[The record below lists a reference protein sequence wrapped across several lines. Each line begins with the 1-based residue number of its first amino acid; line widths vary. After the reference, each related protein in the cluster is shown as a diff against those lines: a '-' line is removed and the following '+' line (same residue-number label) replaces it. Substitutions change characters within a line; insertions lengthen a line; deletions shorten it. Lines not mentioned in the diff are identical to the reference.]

1 MFVPRRGAPPAVR
14 LMGFMRFAWRALSN
28 APVVQACAQAEA
40 GYGNGRRQERIASSG
55 QTGTP
60 LWRFRCTC
68 GWIDPKVRWTEGN
81 AINAGNAHVR
91 SARTVVWRAD
101 VNAAVATALVKRASD
116 AISAA
121 TTAMQREPNSS
132 RAKREIDKA
141 ITACGKV
148 RVAIARGQIVGDDAR
163 RVQEGLVAFGKA
175 VET

>member
-1 MFVPRRGAPPAVR
+1 
-14 LMGFMRFAWRALSN
+14 MGFMRWAWRHSATRQMLKPPPKPKRAMATVSGETHRLVWADRN
-28 APVVQACAQAEA
+28 A
-40 GYGNGRRQERIASSG
+40 G
-55 QTGTP
+55 
-60 LWRFRCTC
+60 WRFRCTC
-68 GWIDPKVRWTEGN
+68 GWIDPKVRWAERN

-175 VET
+175 VETYTRVTQS